1 MIPDQVIKSKRKTLS
16 ISINENAQLIV
27 RAPNRISDARIQEFI
42 NEKSSWI
49 IKNKNLIKLRLQ
61 NTEKDQNNLLYL
73 GEYFPIKKN
82 IKSLK
87 KVSFNGEE
95 FITNLENQSQLSN
108 ALKIW
113 YKDKFK
119 ELAIPRLNYFVD
131 KYGLTINQVRLK
143 RQKTLWGSCSS
154 RNNINLNFLLIMA
167 PLKVIDYVIIHEL
180 VHTIHKNHSANFWSA
195 VEDIMPNYK
204 DPKNWL
210 KENGYKLRTL

>member
-95 FITNLENQSQLSN
+95 FITNLENQAQLSN

-180 VHTIHKNHSANFWSA
+180 VHTIHKNHSVNFWSA
-195 VEDIMPNYK
+195 LEDIMPNYK

>member
-27 RAPNRISDARIQEFI
+27 RAPNRISDAKIQEFI

-95 FITNLENQSQLSN
+95 FITNLENQAQLSN

-131 KYGLTINQVRLK
+131 KYGLTVNQVRLK